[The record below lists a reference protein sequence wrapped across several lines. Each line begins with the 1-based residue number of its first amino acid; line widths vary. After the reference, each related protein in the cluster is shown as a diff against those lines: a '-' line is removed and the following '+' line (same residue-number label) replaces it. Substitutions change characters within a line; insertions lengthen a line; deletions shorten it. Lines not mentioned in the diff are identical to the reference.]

1 MMAGFDPRQQDI
13 DAFDSRFGPGR
24 AADRRGSFSQYLAQ
38 DSSSGDYAAGMQ
50 STFKPP
56 VTTNQQEEQAYGDRN
71 EAVNMA
77 QFGENLGRVTS
88 QQGQYA
94 SLGFNAVNSAQSIK
108 QAKEMA
114 SMQAA
119 SANSAANMSMISS
132 GMGMLG
138 SIGSF
143 AKSFS
148 GPTTSI
154 HASTFQYPTGFR

>member
-1 MMAGFDPRQQDI
+1 MAGFDPRQQDI
-13 DAFDSRFGPGR
+13 DAFNSRFGPGSI
-24 AADRRGSFSQYLAQ
+24 ADRRGGFSSYLAQ

-56 VTTNQQEEQAYGDRN
+56 TTTNQQEEQAYGDRS

-88 QQGQYA
+88 AQGQYA
-94 SLGFNAVNSAQSIK
+94 NLGFNSISSAQAAAN
-108 QAKEMA
+108 AKEMA
-114 SMQAA
+114 KLQTQ
-119 SANSAANMSMISS
+119 SANTASNMSMISS

-138 SIGSF
+138 SIGGF

-148 GPTTSI
+148 KPAASV